1 MDWAEEIEFTY
12 TNSAGDRVT
21 VALTRE
27 NGIHQD
33 EAREAFI
40 DFLRA
45 IGYYVEEGR

>member
-1 MDWAEEIEFTY
+1 MDWAEAMEFTY
-12 TNSAGDRVT
+12 TNTAGDRIT
-21 VALTRE
+21 VVFRRD